1 MAGPF
6 STAEHGN
13 AIWIVF
19 VYFNIVTEYR
29 ITSVAKVFVVFNSDA
44 YALRMRLR
52 NSASFALKW
61 YMYEFHFALQI
72 YGTVY
77 TMVCMLC
84 IEHFILFSVSF
95 SEILLI
101 LSFVWGFHHTV
112 VSSILVFSQK
122 QKKKSAV
129 LWMT

>member
-95 SEILLI
+95 LKFFSFWVLSGVSIIQLFLPFLSLAKTKKI
-101 LSFVWGFHHTV
+101 GSFVDDF
-112 VSSILVFSQK
+112 
-122 QKKKSAV
+122 
-129 LWMT
+129 